1 MYLWKGVVIFYI
13 YIYLLFSFCFVF
25 PFVCFLF
32 CLLVCLFVVFFFV
45 FFFLYFFCFLG
56 FFFFFCSKIKSWEI
70 LWYPVYHK
78 RLERNILVHTST
90 GSIHKTLDILDPQYS
105 IIIPNLSTLSLS
117 LYSNRTKNHN
127 SFPWLTC
134 TFIWLT
140 RHAKLIFN
148 LSFLKGSIIFHVVWT
163 E

>member
-13 YIYLLFSFCFVF
+13 YIYLLFK
-25 PFVCFLF
+25 FLF
-32 CLLVCLFVVFFFV
+32 CVSFCLFFVLFVSLFVVFFFFV
-45 FFFLYFFCFLG
+45 FFSFIFLFFV